1 MDYLN
6 RVALTIL
13 ACIIV
18 VVLLTTIFSFMG
30 IPAEQMF
37 PYTTFLVGLVLFSA
51 VLPSEYDF

>member
-13 ACIIV
+13 ACIV
-18 VVLLTTIFSFMG
+18 AVVLLTTVFSFMG
-30 IPAEQMF
+30 VPAEHMF
-37 PYTTFLVGLVLFSA
+37 PYTAFMVGLVLFSA